1 MAANPTTLTELRG
14 AQTGPREAHLPSVQA
29 GFGDLAS
36 FELAQRAAKL
46 LASSTLVPQQY
57 QGDIANCVV
66 ALEMAQRIGA
76 SALMVMQNLYIVH
89 GRPAWSAQFVI
100 AAINQCGRFS
110 ALRYE
115 WSGTEG
121 KDDWGCRAWAIEKGT
136 GERLV
141 GPLVTVGLAKKE
153 GWESKNGS
161 KWKTIPQLMLMYRAG
176 AWFGRTYA
184 PELTMGLRTTEEE
197 HEIIDITPRGEVV
210 RHEMT
215 LGDAASASGKAPTI
229 ADLAPMISQATTGAA
244 LAEIRNLVPS
254 VEDAEHREELLGMIE
269 VRIAELTQHSDE

>member
-1 MAANPTTLTELRG
+1 MAANPTTLSELRG
-14 AQTGPREAHLPSVQA
+14 AVAAPREAHLPSVQA

-46 LASSTLVPQQY
+46 LAASTLVPQQY
-57 QGDIANCVV
+57 QGNLANCVV

-115 WSGTEG
+115 WTGTEG

-136 GERLV
+136 NERLV
-141 GPLVTVGLAKKE
+141 GPLVTIALAKKE
-153 GWESKNGS
+153 GWESKSGS

-184 PELTMGLRTTEEE
+184 PELTMGLRTQDEE
-197 HEIIDITPRGEVV
+197 HEIIDITPRADGVHEV
-210 RHEMT
+210 T
-215 LGDAASASGKAPTI
+215 LDS
-229 ADLAPMISQATTGAA
+229 LAPSDKPPVPTFIQVDAMIREATTPDA
-244 LAEIRNLVPS
+244 LAEIRNIVPS
-254 VEDAEHREELLGMIE
+254 IESAEDRDELIGMID
-269 VRIAELTQHSDE
+269 VRAAELAG